1 MPPQEAPYTAEV
13 LAEDLRALLDGVK
26 IPRTDV
32 FGYSGGAIPAL
43 AFALAYPKRVRRM
56 ILAEPPILGLRRNH
70 PIDTG
75 GLSGDGIARILEECG
90 VAAALENWFQRV
102 LSPPKASALLRSRHR
117 KLLLSRAPWISEGII
132 RSAEAFNPNA
142 SLVRVCQPVLLIQGQ
157 NTHRHFSSVID
168 VLAVRLPHA
177 RRLVLPGRE
186 HVDLLKPSPRLLTS
200 LQDFLHS
207 ESPTEQTP
215 TLSLDRTAQRRRET
229 RGQGLD

>member
-1 MPPQEAPYTAEV
+1 MPSWRECQPAPGEARPFESKGRCMPFIQANGIKTYYETAGRGDPLVLLHNDALSLQVWWRLIPDLAAKHRTLAYDRRGHGHSEVPPQEAPYTAEV

-102 LSPPKASALLRSRHR
+102 LSPPKASAPLTSRHR
-117 KLLLSRAPWISEGII
+117 R
-132 RSAEAFNPNA
+132 
-142 SLVRVCQPVLLIQGQ
+142 
-157 NTHRHFSSVID
+157 
-168 VLAVRLPHA
+168 
-177 RRLVLPGRE
+177 
-186 HVDLLKPSPRLLTS
+186 
-200 LQDFLHS
+200 LHS
-207 ESPTEQTP
+207 CMRP
-215 TLSLDRTAQRRRET
+215 
-229 RGQGLD
+229 G